1 MFMIETQVHGRSRRR
16 SRKEADRLVEEFERS
31 GQSRQAFCREHG
43 LSLGTLGNFRK
54 RRARVEAAL
63 AESAPSSLVQ
73 PAVTFVPLE
82 IVERQA
88 AAPVAASDSLAD
100 SGATLFIELCRGRRI
115 GVMAGFD
122 ATTLRRLLSV
132 LEQA

>member
-1 MFMIETQVHGRSRRR
+1 MIETQIHARSRRR

-43 LSLGTLGNFRK
+43 LSLGTLDSYRK
-54 RRARVEAAL
+54 RRAIVDTAL

-88 AAPVAASDSLAD
+88 VAPLATSHSIVD
-100 SGATLFIELCRGRRI
+100 IGATLFIELSHGRRI

-122 ATTLRRLLSV
+122 ASTLTRVLAV
-132 LEQA
+132 LEQV